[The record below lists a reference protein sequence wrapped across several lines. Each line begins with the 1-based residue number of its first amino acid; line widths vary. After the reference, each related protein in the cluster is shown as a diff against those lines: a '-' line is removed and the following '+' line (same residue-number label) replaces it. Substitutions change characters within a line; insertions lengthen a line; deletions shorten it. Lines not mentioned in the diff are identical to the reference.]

1 MAAATGAKVQSTVN
15 KLDTRVLGSCGT
27 FQEKQVLALHL
38 CWCVGGVLWGSGV
51 QATIKQLVKLLSSC
65 GTHQQKQVTVCGL
78 AGLPTKCQGKD
89 AWMGRMFRLCI
100 TAGLHQII

>member
-1 MAAATGAKVQSTVN
+1 M
-15 KLDTRVLGSCGT
+15 
-27 FQEKQVLALHL
+27 LAVHL